1 VDHLEITMLVYL
13 CRLTLHEN
21 LYYATREVGRLYE
34 TGRCLHNYALTY
46 ALGLATAPYFH
57 AQQVPHYQEDLEPLN
72 ARAIYVT
79 PARGVD
85 IQYVLNTFKYASN
98 LYHVEMEKGSRNTPS
113 FGRAKEIAV
122 GSVFEFAVLSEQERL
137 QLPRWVRLGLWRSKA
152 AVTWQ
157 EIELS
162 SSKSGVFTAGLPL
175 NPLDVSLQCEVFD
188 LVSMPPVSL
197 LLNARMQGSYYEPR
211 DNLCIPAGMKYGFPE
226 GRPQRSRR
234 SR

>member
-1 VDHLEITMLVYL
+1 MLIYH
-13 CRLTLHEN
+13 CQLTLHEN

-46 ALGLATAPYFH
+46 ALGLAAAPYFH
-57 AQQVPHYQEDLEPLN
+57 SQQVPHYQEDLEPLN
-72 ARAIYVT
+72 ARGIYVT
-79 PARGVD
+79 PALGVE

-122 GSVFEFAVLSEQERL
+122 GSVFEFAVLSGEEHL

-152 AVTWQ
+152 ALTCR
-157 EIELS
+157 EIEIT
-162 SSKSGVFTAGLPL
+162 SSKSVGFTAKLPL
-175 NPLDVSLQCEVFD
+175 NPLDVSLQFLVFD

-197 LLNARMQGSYYEPR
+197 LLNTQMQGDYYELTK
-211 DNLCIPAGMKYGFPE
+211 DICIPAGMRYRFPE
-226 GRPQRSRR
+226 DRSHRSRR
-234 SR
+234 SAKG